1 MAKWW
6 AVMSMVTNSIK
17 FMSED
22 NIKMDFEENMGC
34 EWELCSSG

>member
-1 MAKWW
+1 
-6 AVMSMVTNSIK
+6 MSMVTNSIK